1 MFIAAKRKS
10 HILHLKK
17 LLSRE
22 FDMKDLG
29 SAKKILGME
38 IHRDRKA
45 GKLWVTQKSYVEK
58 VLERFSMLNAKPVSI
73 PLGAHFQLSSQLCLG
88 TKEDVKYM
96 SRVPYANA
104 VGCLMYAMVCTR
116 PDISHAVSMVSR
128 YMGNPGKKHWDAVKW
143 IFRYLAGSTNF
154 GVMFDRDGAK
164 GEVSGFVDSDYAGD
178 LDSRR
183 STTGY
188 IFTFYG
194 GPICWKSVLQ
204 STTAL
209 STTEA
214 EYMTLTEAAKEALWL
229 KGLVE
234 ELGFKQRGVL
244 LQCDNQSAL
253 DLAKNQV
260 FHARTKYIDVRY
272 HRVREWINS
281 KQIVVH
287 KVHTN
292 DNAADMLT
300 KTVTTEKWSAFLP
313 SKGMQGGV
321 HKEGTEGILHFP
333 HGVSDFVTTS
343 STRSNSKEAKKR
355 YPKFS
360 SRGGLKA
367 CNIEKALD
375 KFIARI
381 CEEIAEMFSH
391 IDHQALR
398 SHFSHKLKKSKLLT
412 SVLIMHINSL
422 KIKHTTRGYESTEWS
437 ERNNNSTAILPNA
450 QMKEKEK
457 EELMKVAKVVGIEV
471 AAVAGVA
478 LAAWGISTLFSGS
491 SEVRNHHCCQR
502 EEDDEST

>member
-1 MFIAAKRKS
+1 MGIGTIKIKMFDGIVRTLGDVRYIPDFKKNLISLGTLDSIDCSISIKGGVMKVSKGAMVIMKGQKTGNLYKLMGKTVIGGASVSTHASSSNDNSELWHKRLGHLSEGERSKLDPKSKECIFLGYEEGVKGYRLWDPVAKKKVISRDVVFNEAQMLNTNATSSERQGHTVEIELHEQRTKSTDESTDGSTDELSLEDPEEHPSDSWNLSKS

-58 VLERFSMLNAKPVSI
+58 VLERFSMLNAKPVST
-73 PLGAHFQLSSQLCLG
+73 PLGAHFQLSSQLCPG
-88 TKEDVKYM
+88 TKEDVEYM
-96 SRVPYANA
+96 SRVP
-104 VGCLMYAMVCTR
+104 
-116 PDISHAVSMVSR
+116 

-204 STTAL
+204 STTVL

-214 EYMTLTEAAKEALWL
+214 EYMALTKAAKEALWL

-234 ELGFKQRGVL
+234 ELGFMQRGVL
-244 LQCDNQSAL
+244 LQCDSQSAL

-260 FHARTKYIDVRY
+260 FHARTKHIDVRY

-300 KTVTTEKWSAFLP
+300 KTVTTEKFKHCLSLI
-313 SKGMQGGV
+313 
-321 HKEGTEGILHFP
+321 H
-333 HGVSDFVTTS
+333 
-343 STRSNSKEAKKR
+343 
-355 YPKFS
+355 
-360 SRGGLKA
+360 
-367 CNIEKALD
+367 
-375 KFIARI
+375 
-381 CEEIAEMFSH
+381 
-391 IDHQALR
+391 
-398 SHFSHKLKKSKLLT
+398 LL
-412 SVLIMHINSL
+412 S
-422 KIKHTTRGYESTEWS
+422 
-437 ERNNNSTAILPNA
+437 
-450 QMKEKEK
+450 
-457 EELMKVAKVVGIEV
+457 
-471 AAVAGVA
+471 
-478 LAAWGISTLFSGS
+478 
-491 SEVRNHHCCQR
+491 
-502 EEDDEST
+502 